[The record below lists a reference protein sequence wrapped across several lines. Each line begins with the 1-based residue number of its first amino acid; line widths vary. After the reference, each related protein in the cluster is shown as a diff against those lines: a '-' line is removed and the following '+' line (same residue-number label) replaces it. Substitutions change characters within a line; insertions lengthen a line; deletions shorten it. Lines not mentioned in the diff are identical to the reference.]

1 LEAGVTSRAE
11 AGGSDRA
18 GAGTPLGEAAALWWR
33 ERVSARTLRR
43 DERRWTAWT
52 AGVVLAFTLPGALL
66 LYVEPLAFP
75 AAALCFAHAWAIPWL
90 QAGRGA
96 RSAEPLGA
104 ASADGTG
111 SSSAERVALGLLA
124 DLVGHRER
132 ELLER
137 SGHVLQRG
145 ELGIWVLGEEGALLV
160 RRGGRRVDC
169 WCVRIGEPEG
179 LPAADRV
186 AHLLLALRED
196 EAGFATVANMNFS
209 GALRRVR
216 GRVGERTRMAL
227 DAARLSARRP

>member
-1 LEAGVTSRAE
+1 VEPGLTSA
-11 AGGSDRA
+11 ADAAACASPGA
-18 GAGTPLGEAAALWWR
+18 GARLAEAAALWWR
-33 ERVSARTLRR
+33 ESVSERTLRR

-52 AGVVLAFTLPGALL
+52 ACVVLAFTLPGALL

-75 AAALCFAHAWAIPWL
+75 AAALCFGHAWAIPWL

-96 RSAEPLGA
+96 GSVEPLGPA
-104 ASADGTG
+104 TAETG
-111 SSSAERVALGLLA
+111 SRSSERVALGLLA

-137 SGHVLQRG
+137 SGHALQRG
-145 ELGIWVLGEEGALLV
+145 ELGVWVLGEEGALLV
-160 RRGGRRVDC
+160 RPGGRRVDC
-169 WCVRIGEPEG
+169 WCVRIGEPQG

-209 GALRRVR
+209 GSVWRIR
-216 GRVGERTRMAL
+216 GRLGERPRAAL
-227 DAARLSARRP
+227 DAARRSARGR

>member
-1 LEAGVTSRAE
+1 VEAGLTSAADAAARASP
-11 AGGSDRA
+11 GA
-18 GAGTPLGEAAALWWR
+18 GARLAEAAALWWR
-33 ERVSARTLRR
+33 ESVSEPTLRR

-52 AGVVLAFTLPGALL
+52 ACVVLAFTLPGVLL

-96 RSAEPLGA
+96 RSVEPLRPA
-104 ASADGTG
+104 TADGNG
-111 SSSAERVALGLLA
+111 SSSSERVALGLLA

-132 ELLER
+132 ELLAR
-137 SGHVLQRG
+137 SGHALQRG
-145 ELGIWVLGEEGALLV
+145 ELGVWVLGEEGALLV
-160 RRGGRRVDC
+160 RSGGRRVDC

-209 GALRRVR
+209 GALWRIR
-216 GRVGERTRMAL
+216 GRLGERTRVAL
-227 DAARLSARRP
+227 EAARRSPQRR

>member
-1 LEAGVTSRAE
+1 MTSAADTAASAGPRSRARLAE
-11 AGGSDRA
+11 AG
-18 GAGTPLGEAAALWWR
+18 ALWWR
-33 ERVSARTLRR
+33 ESVSERTLRR

-52 AGVVLAFTLPGALL
+52 SWVVLAFTLPGALL

-96 RSAEPLGA
+96 RSVGPLGA
-104 ASADGTG
+104 VSGDGTEAP
-111 SSSAERVALGLLA
+111 SSERVALGLLA

-132 ELLER
+132 ELLGQ
-137 SGHVLQRG
+137 SGHALQRG
-145 ELGIWVLGEEGALLV
+145 ELGVWVLGEEGALLV
-160 RRGGRRVDC
+160 RPGGRRVDC

-179 LPAADRV
+179 LPAADRM

-209 GALRRVR
+209 GALWRVR
-216 GRVGERTRMAL
+216 GRLGERTRAAL
-227 DAARLSARRP
+227 DAARRSAER